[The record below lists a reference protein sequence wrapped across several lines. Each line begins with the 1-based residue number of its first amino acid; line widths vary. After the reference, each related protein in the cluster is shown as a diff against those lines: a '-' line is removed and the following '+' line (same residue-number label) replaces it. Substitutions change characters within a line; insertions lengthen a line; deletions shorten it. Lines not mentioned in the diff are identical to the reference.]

1 MFSHGRI
8 GFLLLLLGAGVL
20 GVARWLFAHP
30 GNSTWIQDLQAPPP
44 PPRLLPASTSSAAAG
59 AEPAIPASE
68 APTATAPIVTPLG
81 PAPHEEI
88 LEKPASKAPA
98 AALSD
103 DLESVLLLGVD
114 RRPDARGAGLA
125 DSIVIA
131 LLDEKTGRAGLISV
145 PRDLWVTIPNHGE
158 DRVNVILGVAAR
170 RKDDGLALMR
180 RVLED
185 TLALPIRHALA
196 VDLSVFERAVDAVGG
211 VEIEVPCA
219 IVDSFLDERVEGG
232 RRRLDVAA
240 GRAHLD
246 GVTAAMYVR
255 SRHGRSDFS
264 RARRQQAVLM
274 GVRDRVLEV
283 GNWSS
288 LVKLTSELERSIQS
302 DLRRIDLLGL
312 GRTAIA
318 LDRAHLH
325 GLVLAPPL
333 TRGHRTDDGKSVLIP
348 EREAIAEAIA
358 HLFDAP
364 LPGTAPRAECPPPD
378 IALRGRGTG
387 VGGAT
392 GTAGAKSE

>member
-1 MFSHGRI
+1 MFSNRRI
-8 GFLLLLLGAGVL
+8 GFLLVLLGAGVL
-20 GVARWLFAHP
+20 GVSRWLLAHP
-30 GNSTWIQDLQAPPP
+30 ENSTWIQNLEAPPP
-44 PPRLLPASTSSAAAG
+44 PPRLLPASTSRAAAA
-59 AEPAIPASE
+59 AEHSIPRVD
-68 APTATAPIVTPLG
+68 TATADAAIVKPLEPG
-81 PAPHEEI
+81 PEEKI
-88 LEKPASKAPA
+88 HEKPARNAPNP
-98 AALSD
+98 ALSD

-145 PRDLWVTIPNHGE
+145 PRDLWVTIPEHGE

-170 RKDDGLALMR
+170 RKENGLELMR

-185 TLALPIRHALA
+185 TLVLPIRHALA
-196 VDLSVFERAVDAVGG
+196 VELSVFERAVDAVGG

-274 GVRDRVLEV
+274 GVRDRVLEG
-283 GNWSS
+283 GNWRA
-288 LVKLTSELERSIQS
+288 LVKLTTELESSIQT
-302 DLRRIDLLGL
+302 DLRRLDLLRL

-348 EREAIAEAIA
+348 EREAIADAIA

-364 LPGTAPRAECPPPD
+364 PPGTPPRAECPPPD
-378 IALRGRGTG
+378 IALRGRGG
-387 VGGAT
+387 VGGAASA
-392 GTAGAKSE
+392 AGAKNE